1 MDMQR
6 YEDVDVGND
15 IDEDYDRED
24 EDQDS
29 SIEETQNKSG
39 SSKL

>member
-6 YEDVDVGND
+6 YEDVDVDND
-15 IDEDYDRED
+15 IDEDYGQ

>member
-15 IDEDYDRED
+15 IDEDYGQ

-29 SIEETQNKSG
+29 SIEETYNKTG
-39 SSKL
+39 SSSKV